1 MKLIIEKINNEKF
14 RPVVMDG
21 DTVKLTGADTIITN
35 NQLVLDIISQISA
48 MPDLDITE
56 VENQLEN

>member
-21 DTVKLTGADTIITN
+21 DTVKLTGADTLIAN

-48 MPDLDITE
+48 MPNLDITE

>member
-21 DTVKLTGADTIITN
+21 DTVKLTGADTLIAN

>member
-1 MKLIIEKINNEKF
+1 MKLIIEKVNTEKF
-14 RPVVMDG
+14 RPVVVDG
-21 DTVKLTGADTIITN
+21 DTVKLTGADTLITN

>member
-21 DTVKLTGADTIITN
+21 DTVKLTGADTLITN

>member
-14 RPVVMDG
+14 RPVVIDG
-21 DTVKLTGADTIITN
+21 DAVKLTGADTLITN

>member
-1 MKLIIEKINNEKF
+1 MKLIIEKLNDEKF

-21 DTVKLTGADTIITN
+21 STVKLTGADTIITN
-35 NQLVLDIISQISA
+35 DQLVLDIISQISA
-48 MPDLDITE
+48 FPELDITE

>member
-1 MKLIIEKINNEKF
+1 MKLIIEKLNNEKF

-21 DTVKLTGADTIITN
+21 DTVKLTGADTLIAN

-48 MPDLDITE
+48 MPNLDITE

>member
-1 MKLIIEKINNEKF
+1 MKLIIENINNEKF

-21 DTVKLTGADTIITN
+21 DTVKLTGADTLITN